1 MKKLIEND
9 RLLKVVSVV
18 IALIIWLYIIIILDP
33 DVEVAVRDIP
43 IQIIGEEQLEEQGLS
58 IVNESATEVSFQ
70 LKGSRKRMGNNN
82 MKSIIAK
89 ADVSGISEIGT
100 ASIPV
105 EVVVPFENHGIN
117 SQNPYNLDVHV
128 EKLVTKT
135 FPVKIKTTGSLAEN
149 YMAGPMEVDVKEIA
163 VSGPESV
170 IGNLTGAGVVLDYDG
185 ADVDIDKTVPIR
197 LYGGGEKEI
206 APGDIIMRRIK
217 PDKTETMIHCKVV
230 RLRTVSIVADIS
242 RHGRDNNETL
252 SYTVEPREVQIYGD
266 EMVTAKI
273 TELKTEPIPIE
284 KLTNNGKV
292 KTKLII
298 PEGVKVLK
306 DISEAEIILKE

>member
-33 DVEVAVRDIP
+33 DMEVAVRDIP
-43 IQIIGEEQLEEQGLS
+43 IQIIGEEQLAERGLS

-89 ADVSGISEIGT
+89 ADVSEITQTGT
-100 ASIPV
+100 TSVPV
-105 EVVVPFENHGIN
+105 EVVVPFENHGID

-128 EKLVTKT
+128 ERLVSKT

-149 YMAGPMEVDVKEIA
+149 YMAGPMEVDVKEIT

-170 IGNLTGAGVVLDYDG
+170 VGNLTSAGVVLDYEA
-185 ADVDIDKTVPIR
+185 ADVDIDKSVPIR
-197 LYGGGEKEI
+197 LYGSGEKEI
-206 APGDIIMRRIK
+206 GVNDVTMRRIK
-217 PDKTETMIHCKVV
+217 QDKTETMIHCKVV
-230 RLRTVSIVADIS
+230 RLRTVSVIADII
-242 RHGRDNNETL
+242 HGGHDDESLN
-252 SYTVEPREVQIYGD
+252 YTVEPKEVQIYGD
-266 EMVTAKI
+266 EVLTAKI

-284 KLTNNGKV
+284 KLLNNGKV
-292 KTKLII
+292 KAKLMI
-298 PEGVKVLK
+298 PKGVKVLE
-306 DISEAEIILKE
+306 DIGEAEIVLKE